1 MSKPAPTSRLYFR
14 LPGRVESLG
23 SWLAALLPGLDRGER
38 RGLVESDRVQ
48 VDGRGATS
56 ANQVC
61 PAGAKIEIELAGSAD
76 SALGVD
82 AAAEFGLAE
91 HWFAWVEDAPW
102 ASGEL
107 KLTGRSP
114 LHFDVVERCDSLA
127 RIEVQGEAVAA
138 QVLCSALAAI
148 DLPVVGDLANGG
160 LGVPG
165 GARVAQA
172 GAALPKPEEIVWQWD
187 HGASGPSDDPTGGT
201 FVVSDETA
209 RVLAAGHRW
218 ILPDDASDSAENY
231 RRGALVRVTDRE
243 RRGDRVGPYRRDA
256 STLRTSLGTRR
267 PSASRLGVDRRADL
281 ASARPPKRSFMD
293 GPRAHRKQCL
303 SINSRRSRRVSW
315 LVHRSPRV
323 AAACAGLGGG
333 RRRAFAIA
341 RSRPS

>member
-1 MSKPAPTSRLYFR
+1 M
-14 LPGRVESLG
+14 
-23 SWLAALLPGLDRGER
+23 
-38 RGLVESDRVQ
+38 
-48 VDGRGATS
+48 
-56 ANQVC
+56 
-61 PAGAKIEIELAGSAD
+61 
-76 SALGVD
+76 
-82 AAAEFGLAE
+82 
-91 HWFAWVEDAPW
+91 
-102 ASGEL
+102 
-107 KLTGRSP
+107 
-114 LHFDVVERCDSLA
+114 
-127 RIEVQGEAVAA
+127 QGEAVAA
-138 QVLCSALAAI
+138 QALCSALAAI

-165 GARVAQA
+165 GVRVAQA

-187 HGASGPSDDPTGGT
+187 HGASAPSDDPTGGT

-209 RVLAAGHRW
+209 RVLAGGHRW
-218 ILPDDASDSAENY
+218 ILPDDASDSAANY

-243 RRGDRVGPYRRDA
+243 RRGIAWAHIEGTPRLSARVW
-256 STLRTSLGTRR
+256 GTRR

-281 ASARPPKRSFMD
+281 ASARPSKRSFMD